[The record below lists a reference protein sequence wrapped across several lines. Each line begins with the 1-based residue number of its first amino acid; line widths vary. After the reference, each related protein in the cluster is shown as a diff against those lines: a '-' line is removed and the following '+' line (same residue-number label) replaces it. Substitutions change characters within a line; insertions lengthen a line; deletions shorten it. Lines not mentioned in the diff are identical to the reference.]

1 MSTALE
7 NITEKTNTS
16 VENNPIRTEKAVD
29 IGKVREALKERFKD
43 GETASK
49 ALDGEYILA
58 SMISTQK
65 DSAISY
71 ILNSAKNRINELD
84 LCSDDETTIK
94 TYDKLTNILFS
105 EEP

>member
-16 VENNPIRTEKAVD
+16 VENNPIRTEKSVD
-29 IGKVREALKERFKD
+29 IGKIREVLKERFKD
-43 GETASK
+43 GASGAK

-58 SMISTQK
+58 SIISTQK

-71 ILNSAKNRINELD
+71 ILNSAKDKMNELD
-84 LCSDDETTIK
+84 LCSDDESTIK
-94 TYDKLTNILFS
+94 TYDKFTNILFS
-105 EEP
+105 DEP